1 VAATTGAIAFVI
13 TAALLAIL
21 CRRRYLRRVRR
32 RATLDPFLDLDG
44 EMVTVNQPLII
55 GDGPGPSGAVY
66 SDPYTDDSRLRTQSG
81 GLSLTTGTGLVM
93 MGESNNSSR
102 AVVGTDPSPT
112 PPDLTAGL
120 TAQSY
125 DQHQPTGQLPPTQT
139 ARSRSRSPQSLP
151 QVQTQFPPE
160 FPIPQPSI
168 PTFDDG
174 ALAYRRYNDQT
185 TTVRNLPGPGNA
197 EDLRLTSAFSAA
209 SELSPQYTVRAPP
222 PPLKI
227 DEMLRSSPDPI
238 KTSSSYRRP
247 SFDRRRSFTPSVS
260 GYDHGD
266 TLDPLA
272 QDPAEEL
279 PPSPPSE
286 YSTSPHTIRGS
297 NFASRP
303 SPITEVVEMLY
314 HSGDGSNDSGTWISS
329 QSEDTSRSSPV
340 VMTAKKMSLSLTS
353 PAYTTSLGPSA
364 GNRYGESLPPTGATN
379 TFPQLPPPP
388 LPQLPQVQ
396 PLSLGKKRATK
407 GPS

>member
-1 VAATTGAIAFVI
+1 MAATTGTIAFVI
-13 TAALLAIL
+13 TAALLATL

-44 EMVTVNQPLII
+44 EMITVNQPLII
-55 GDGPGPSGAVY
+55 GDGPGPGVVVY
-66 SDPYTDDSRLRTQSG
+66 SDPYTDDSRPRTQSG
-81 GLSLTTGTGLVM
+81 GLSLTTRTGLVM

-112 PPDLTAGL
+112 PPDLTARL
-120 TAQSY
+120 TAESY

-151 QVQTQFPPE
+151 QVQTQFPPQ

-174 ALAYRRYNDQT
+174 ALAYHRYNDQT
-185 TTVRNLPGPGNA
+185 TTDRNIPGPGNA
-197 EDLRLTSAFSAA
+197 EDLKLTSAFSAT
-209 SELSPQYTVRAPP
+209 SELSPQYTVRV

-238 KTSSSYRRP
+238 TTSSSYRRP

-260 GYDHGD
+260 GYDPGD
-266 TLDPLA
+266 TLDPLV
-272 QDPAEEL
+272 QDPAEEP

-314 HSGDGSNDSGTWISS
+314 HSGDGSNDSGTWIST
-329 QSEDTSRSSPV
+329 QSEDTSPV
-340 VMTAKKMSLSLTS
+340 VMMAKKMSISLTS
-353 PAYTTSLGPSA
+353 PAYMTSLGPSA

-396 PLSLGKKRATK
+396 PLSLGKKRSTQ